1 MGGKGGICFSGSEN
15 GKGLPKGGTP
25 KVSEKKGGP
34 IQFSGQSGDKG
45 IPGKAGKG
53 KGSKWAATHD

>member
-1 MGGKGGICFSGSEN
+1 MSGKGGICFSGNEN
-15 GKGLPKGGTP
+15 GSGVPKGKGP
-25 KVSEKKGGP
+25 KSSESKSGP

-45 IPGKAGKG
+45 IPGKAVKG